1 MVKILSR
8 KIKTVEITI
17 LFLFIALYAWNIS
30 NYFWTLPA
38 PSDPLQYLGPM
49 VWKST
54 YAYWPWLDRISLAIG
69 LRLFS
74 MLIPTTYLAGP
85 IYIGFINTLIIIIS
99 CFWLYRKQGFL
110 AAVLICILFN
120 TSFFLLGFATYIYP
134 VQTEAFFALI
144 AFILF
149 FAEGNTRIYR
159 NRIIYAGIFCAFT
172 LFSKITGIFAVAYFG
187 VYLLKAKDWSGL
199 RDLIT
204 GMILGTLIVCLLF
217 IALFN
222 IQSFNNILSLFFKS
236 NQWSGLDMNNLVS
249 YLDQLLSV
257 KFFPVFIALFIVVSA
272 YKDAISRRLFCFAW
286 ANITVIY
293 IIYTFTHR
301 GGSVISPYIYPAYIF
316 TGMGLASALGKIFAE
331 AEVLLSK
338 KVFYDAF
345 LRIGVALVSFIF
357 ICAGLLIGVKYPTV
371 SKFNYDY
378 LYYRPLDIF
387 TPGYIYLPEVCRWLF
402 TLGPILILMLLLL
415 SQISKSRKV
424 IIFFMLTTSLWGA
437 AFIGGLAY
445 QKASFDRFRAGFF
458 YDAAPVLNEVPDQQF
473 NIFVKAW
480 NEHPRS
486 EYLLWVYRLF
496 FDEKYPRGH
505 NFDSQYKNDNL
516 IRGSIN
522 YIKEKKDLVNIRGK
536 QILTDDLCL
545 MKEIFQEVDIV
556 KEIEWKRIKLYVV
569 DVCLPEQL
577 FNLDLEGWD
586 GPSIVSDTEV
596 NNVAPLLKI
605 GGIRGKFNFER
616 IRGEENILK
625 IIPVKPD
632 KNGKLLIQ
640 LSLASEVVW
649 RLSRNQK
656 KNVIL
661 SLDVKMPSPSNRSEI
676 FIQDKAVEWERDR
689 TEIRNDSS
697 WKRYRIYKRIRD
709 NSTEF
714 LMGVYWDPVQE
725 SETFEIKN
733 IQINTTVP
741 TFSR

>member
-1 MVKILSR
+1 
-8 KIKTVEITI
+8 
-17 LFLFIALYAWNIS
+17 
-30 NYFWTLPA
+30 
-38 PSDPLQYLGPM
+38 
-49 VWKST
+49 
-54 YAYWPWLDRISLAIG
+54 
-69 LRLFS
+69 
-74 MLIPTTYLAGP
+74 
-85 IYIGFINTLIIIIS
+85 
-99 CFWLYRKQGFL
+99 
-110 AAVLICILFN
+110 
-120 TSFFLLGFATYIYP
+120 
-134 VQTEAFFALI
+134 
-144 AFILF
+144 
-149 FAEGNTRIYR
+149 
-159 NRIIYAGIFCAFT
+159 
-172 LFSKITGIFAVAYFG
+172 
-187 VYLLKAKDWSGL
+187 
-199 RDLIT
+199 
-204 GMILGTLIVCLLF
+204 
-217 IALFN
+217 
-222 IQSFNNILSLFFKS
+222 
-236 NQWSGLDMNNLVS
+236 
-249 YLDQLLSV
+249 
-257 KFFPVFIALFIVVSA
+257 
-272 YKDAISRRLFCFAW
+272 
-286 ANITVIY
+286 
-293 IIYTFTHR
+293 
-301 GGSVISPYIYPAYIF
+301 
-316 TGMGLASALGKIFAE
+316 
-331 AEVLLSK
+331 
-338 KVFYDAF
+338 
-345 LRIGVALVSFIF
+345 
-357 ICAGLLIGVKYPTV
+357 
-371 SKFNYDY
+371 
-378 LYYRPLDIF
+378 
-387 TPGYIYLPEVCRWLF
+387 
-402 TLGPILILMLLLL
+402 
-415 SQISKSRKV
+415 
-424 IIFFMLTTSLWGA
+424 MLTTSLWGA